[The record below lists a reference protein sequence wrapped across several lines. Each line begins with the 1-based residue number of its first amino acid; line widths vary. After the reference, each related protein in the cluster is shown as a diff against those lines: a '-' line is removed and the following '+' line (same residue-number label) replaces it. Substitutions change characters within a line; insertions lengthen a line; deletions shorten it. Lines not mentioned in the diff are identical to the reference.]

1 MAAGP
6 VTIPLQGRCRV
17 GHRRAVNWKK
27 RCRGTLAWAVPGGLA
42 ACLLTGVL
50 TGGCLAGRNG
60 VPALE
65 EAVSVKPGIN
75 REFLN
80 PDLQVANWVQRFEV
94 ESREVFA
101 HRHGLTHALGLRPGD
116 CVADIGAG
124 TGLFVP
130 LFAEAVGPQ
139 GHVYAVEIAPA
150 FVEGILNRAREAGL
164 ANVTAVLGSDRDV
177 GLEPGSIDKAFICDT
192 YHHFEYPSETMVS
205 LHRALRRGGEVLVID
220 FHRIPGVSS
229 EWTLNHVRAGQEVFT
244 AEIEAA
250 GFRKVEELPLLEDNY
265 VLRFRKV
272 GR

>member
-1 MAAGP
+1 MAG
-6 VTIPLQGRCRV
+6 
-17 GHRRAVNWKK
+17 
-27 RCRGTLAWAVPGGLA
+27 
-42 ACLLTGVL
+42 LLTGL
-50 TGGCLAGRNG
+50 LSGGCVAGRNG
-60 VPALE
+60 APVLE
-65 EAVSVKPGIN
+65 EAASVKPGIN

-80 PDLQVANWVQRFEV
+80 PDLRVANWVPRFEV

-101 HRHGLTHALGLRPGD
+101 HRHALTHALGLRPGD
-116 CVADIGAG
+116 RVADIGAG

-130 LFAEAVGPQ
+130 LFAEAVGAR
-139 GHVYAVEIAPA
+139 GRVYAVEIAPA
-150 FVEGILNRAREAGL
+150 FVEGIRERAREAGL
-164 ANVTAVLGSDRDV
+164 ANVTAVLCSERDV

-192 YHHFEYPSETMVS
+192 YHHFEYPAGTMAS

-250 GFRKVEELPLLEDNY
+250 GFRKVEELPLLEENY